1 MTILA
6 LRLAEHV
13 NGVARLHGEVS
24 RDMWQAVYPEAKNPK
39 DVPIG
44 SITNGVHPGTWL
56 DPAAAAFWRKHI
68 GLKPEVAKPDETTW
82 SKASDVDPAAAW
94 ELRNGLRSRLVGFMR
109 DRLVRQSVQRG
120 DDPRER
126 LEAGAGLREDAL
138 TIGFARR
145 FATYKRAPLI
155 FRDRARL
162 AAMLN
167 DPDRPVQIVFAG
179 KAHPRDGEGQE
190 FASMVYRMS
199 RRPEFRGRIAIL
211 EEYDMRIGRELT
223 SGCDVWLNNPIRP
236 HEASGTSGMKPPMHL
251 GVNCSILDGWWP
263 EGFDGRN
270 GFEIV
275 GEPKRSGTAA
285 RDAADANAM
294 YEVLED
300 QLIPEF
306 FARGR
311 DGVPKRWMKRALR
324 STATIPGPFSTH
336 RMVADYV
343 TQAYLPANRR

>member
-1 MTILA
+1 
-6 LRLAEHV
+6 
-13 NGVARLHGEVS
+13 
-24 RDMWQAVYPEAKNPK
+24 
-39 DVPIG
+39 
-44 SITNGVHPGTWL
+44 
-56 DPAAAAFWRKHI
+56 
-68 GLKPEVAKPDETTW
+68 
-82 SKASDVDPAAAW
+82 
-94 ELRNGLRSRLVGFMR
+94 
-109 DRLVRQSVQRG
+109 
-120 DDPRER
+120 
-126 LEAGAGLREDAL
+126 
-138 TIGFARR
+138 
-145 FATYKRAPLI
+145 
-155 FRDRARL
+155 
-162 AAMLN
+162 MLN

-179 KAHPRDGEGQE
+179 KAHPRDGDGQE
-190 FASMVYRMS
+190 FAGMVYRMS

-275 GEPKRSGTAA
+275 GEPKRSGAAA
-285 RDAADANAM
+285 RDAADAHAM

-300 QLIPEF
+300 HLIPEF

-324 STATIPGPFSTH
+324 SAATIPGPFSTH

-343 TQAYLPANRR
+343 TQAYLPANRP